1 MNKYSTTELKK
12 YSVPTLKK
20 LCIKYDI
27 STKTIGSDY
36 TNVRNRTSKRAHRL
50 NITTNGNRNKYE
62 LAFDTKEQKNQ
73 VLQKF
78 YNKNLP
84 YNIYIE

>member
-12 YSVPTLKK
+12 YSVLTLKK
-20 LCIKYDI
+20 LCRKYDI

-50 NITTNGNRNKYE
+50 NIIANGNTYE
-62 LAFDTKEQKNQ
+62 LAFNTPEQKQ
-73 VLQKF
+73 KVL
-78 YNKNLP
+78 NKLP
-84 YNIYIE
+84 NKLPINI